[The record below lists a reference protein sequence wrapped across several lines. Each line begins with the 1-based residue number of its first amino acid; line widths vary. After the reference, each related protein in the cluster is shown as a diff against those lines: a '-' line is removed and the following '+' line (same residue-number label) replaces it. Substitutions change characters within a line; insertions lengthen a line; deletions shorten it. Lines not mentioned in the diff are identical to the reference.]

1 MSFSG
6 AREPSPSEG
15 EVQEEA
21 EALTRP
27 GTMIGASPLA
37 AGRTSNGDMTP
48 EIEGGQESG
57 DESGAGGS
65 ARRRAKRPRSAQPA
79 ARAQAAQAAMQNRIP
94 PAARS
99 LRSVLKVYCTK
110 VSPNFAQPWKMRSQ
124 HTSSGSAFV
133 IESRRRLI
141 LTNAHVVRHA
151 TSIRVRRPG
160 NATKWKATLVCYGR
174 DCDLALLTVQEDAF
188 WEDPFVDLQMVDE
201 PQLQDTTLVAGYPTG
216 GDQLSITKGIVSRVT
231 MARYTGACS
240 MLAIQIDAAINP
252 GNSGGPAF
260 SDLPKGEVVGVAFSH
275 IKGASNVGY
284 VIPRCVVQHF
294 LDEFNQH
301 GVFRGVPLI
310 AFECQRLENDSVRK
324 WLGMPD
330 DSTGVMVRKL
340 VPLVQASQ
348 ILRVKDVILSWG
360 GVPVANDGTIELPGR
375 PDERVDFTHLV
386 LSSHLGD
393 EVDVEVWRSEHV
405 AGCEPGRQGQG
416 GQRLTLRVP
425 TERWFPLVPVVE
437 GDDCEPTYFII
448 AGLVFV
454 PLSWPFLRDAYS
466 TKHKPAPPPLM
477 TLSADYPEG
486 EQVLVLQK
494 VLSGD
499 TNYGYNVTDAHLQRL
514 NGVKVLNMHHL
525 VSLVE
530 SCEEPFLE
538 FELDRGCTV
547 VLDTQQARAATP
559 LILSQHNIAS
569 DRSPNL
575 VRGASF
581 GPWPGMGPPQ
591 APKAPPRAA
600 DDASVHAANGDEV
613 IPRDH
618 PADVAG
624 GLMDA
629 AEGGAN
635 VEATFHGGHRW
646 N

>member
-124 HTSSGSAFV
+124 ASPGHAAAPLGRCSGLSPTDRFLLSDLRVGAAEFRAMRGCGVVVAAAPGARPCARIQRPLRIAGPDPATVEASVVPQHTSSGSAFV

-160 NATKWKATLVCYGR
+160 NATKVRFICWPRARLPLPALPQPRVPGCWCCRCCHCPRARARASASPGPQWKATLVCYGR

-310 AFECQRLENDSVRK
+310 GATSV
-324 WLGMPD
+324 LLTIQAAAACFAALLHIAPGCC
-330 DSTGVMVRKL
+330 L
-340 VPLVQASQ
+340 VALHSSSHCT
-348 ILRVKDVILSWG
+348 L
-360 GVPVANDGTIELPGR
+360 
-375 PDERVDFTHLV
+375 LV
-386 LSSHLGD
+386 LHRTPAYICSLPHL
-393 EVDVEVWRSEHV
+393 
-405 AGCEPGRQGQG
+405 
-416 GQRLTLRVP
+416 
-425 TERWFPLVPVVE
+425 
-437 GDDCEPTYFII
+437 
-448 AGLVFV
+448 
-454 PLSWPFLRDAYS
+454 
-466 TKHKPAPPPLM
+466 
-477 TLSADYPEG
+477 
-486 EQVLVLQK
+486 
-494 VLSGD
+494 
-499 TNYGYNVTDAHLQRL
+499 
-514 NGVKVLNMHHL
+514 
-525 VSLVE
+525 
-530 SCEEPFLE
+530 
-538 FELDRGCTV
+538 
-547 VLDTQQARAATP
+547 AR
-559 LILSQHNIAS
+559 
-569 DRSPNL
+569 
-575 VRGASF
+575 
-581 GPWPGMGPPQ
+581 
-591 APKAPPRAA
+591 PPRTSLT
-600 DDASVHAANGDEV
+600 ASLPQRSSASGWRTTACASGWGCPTT
-613 IPRDH
+613 PR
-618 PADVAG
+618 ASWCASWC
-624 GLMDA
+624 
-629 AEGGAN
+629 
-635 VEATFHGGHRW
+635 RW
-646 N
+646 CRRRR